1 MEEGSG
7 RGEHMRP
14 TDKCVS
20 KNIIELLWAHGLSLG
35 DYENKVGVSG
45 KTIMKKGDL
54 IKARYLLDGED
65 LETEGLC
72 EHLYGTYRLPENLS
86 YLLERDRMYKTKL
99 GAIVGATAETVRR
112 WASGRTR
119 PAPFH
124 VRELSKHFK
133 ISPLQLQYG
142 IPENDFKTRRIP

>member
-54 IKARYLLDGED
+54 IKAR
-65 LETEGLC
+65 
-72 EHLYGTYRLPENLS
+72 